1 MTLCACLE
9 AGPFKPPVFSLF
21 SLAIAKLDIA
31 KYNYHEKE
39 IHMSESAMKQM
50 RRNVA
55 EVSEFLRS
63 LANESRLLLLCALL
77 DGEQSVG
84 ELNAHVDLSPSALSQ
99 HLAWLREGGLVKTRR
114 DAQTIYYSLADKRV
128 KEVLAVLKKQ
138 FCK

>member
-1 MTLCACLE
+1 
-9 AGPFKPPVFSLF
+9 
-21 SLAIAKLDIA
+21 
-31 KYNYHEKE
+31 
-39 IHMSESAMKQM
+39 MSESAMKQM